1 MSEHEEGAE
10 VISLDALIS
19 GPMGKTVDQERD
31 EIEKRIEDELEGKKE
46 SEDFTDN
53 FLKENESEEEVEEED
68 DDKEDKPSV
77 KDIIETKPKAEV
89 TTDAY
94 REAIVSIFGEGQ
106 TFIQENADGEDVE
119 VSINDME
126 LTPQTIK
133 ELIESKINA
142 EKEKASEGKISME
155 GVSDL
160 TRDLIEIEKNGGQI
174 GELLQYK
181 QAYTD
186 PLDRLDLSTE
196 NGQMQAVELYLR
208 GRQEKDD
215 EIEMRIEIY
224 KKKGILEEKAKEFE
238 TEIRGS
244 IKAHATRVKEEAEET
259 AKKRHE
265 LFKEYKKDLN
275 EELVAKYEM
284 KDSERKRIVDL
295 ATKRGE
301 DGEYEIDNLYK
312 ASRSNPEEV
321 ALLALF
327 FSNREEFIRHLSS
340 KAINNQRL
348 KDQKAIRL
356 GTTKKSYEVS
366 KKEAGKADKDII
378 SLDSLV

>member
-53 FLKENESEEEVEEED
+53 FLKENESEEEVGEED
-68 DDKEDKPSV
+68 DDKEDKPSD

-133 ELIESKINA
+133 ELIESKIND

-244 IKAHATRVKEEAEET
+244 IKAHATKVKEEAEET

-378 SLDSLV
+378 SLDSLI

>member
-19 GPMGKTVDQERD
+19 GPMGKTVEQERD

-46 SEDFTDN
+46 SEDFTDV
-53 FLKENESEEEVEEED
+53 FLKETKSEEEVEEED

-89 TTDAY
+89 TSDAY

-133 ELIESKINA
+133 ELIESKIND

-244 IKAHATRVKEEAEET
+244 IKAHATKVKEEAEET

-378 SLDSLV
+378 SLDSLI